1 MFILTPLHGKGTL
14 ALHHAQGN
22 LGAITMHPR
31 ILGNNVTV
39 RPSDRPLTACKPRSH
54 FQGRSENSSG
64 GTQNFPKPR
73 WPPPPPPQS
82 LPPNIQSQLSALV
95 TSMIRSLIV
104 FTFQP
109 VLQALYL
116 ILRSAI
122 QECDTVIQLGSHKS
136 VH

>member
-1 MFILTPLHGKGTL
+1 MFILIPLHGKGTL
-14 ALHHAQGN
+14 AVHHAQGN
-22 LGAITMHPR
+22 LGTITIHPR
-31 ILGNNVTV
+31 ILGNKVTV
-39 RPSDRPLTACKPRSH
+39 RPSAHCMQAKVTLL
-54 FQGRSENSSG
+54 
-64 GTQNFPKPR
+64 GTQQELLRRYAKFSEPR
-73 WPPPPPPQS
+73 CPTPPPPQS

-95 TSMIRSLIV
+95 TSKIRSLIV

-116 ILRSAI
+116 ILRSAV

>member
-14 ALHHAQGN
+14 AVHHAQGN
-22 LGAITMHPR
+22 LGTITIHPR

-39 RPSDRPLTACKPRSH
+39 RPSAHCMQAKVTLL
-54 FQGRSENSSG
+54 
-64 GTQNFPKPR
+64 GTQQELLRRYAKFSEPR
-73 WPPPPPPQS
+73 CPPPPQS

-95 TSMIRSLIV
+95 TSKIRSLIV

>member
-14 ALHHAQGN
+14 AVHHAQGN
-22 LGAITMHPR
+22 LGTITIHPR

-39 RPSDRPLTACKPRSH
+39 RPSAHCMQAKVTLLGTQQELLRRYAKFCKPRC
-54 FQGRSENSSG
+54 
-64 GTQNFPKPR
+64 
-73 WPPPPPPQS
+73 
-82 LPPNIQSQLSALV
+82 PNIQSQLSALV
-95 TSMIRSLIV
+95 TSKIRSLIV